1 MVEKMPSLKSETSAD
16 SNRSLLA
23 NIDLPV
29 FEQPLIEHWPSK
41 MSWADAV
48 RSFAPYREHY
58 MHNFDS
64 PKKRLRDKNPKPF
77 RLA

>member
-1 MVEKMPSLKSETSAD
+1 
-16 SNRSLLA
+16 
-23 NIDLPV
+23 
-29 FEQPLIEHWPSK
+29 

-64 PKKRLRDKNPKPF
+64 PKKRLRDKNPKPLPPGLK
-77 RLA
+77 RVIS